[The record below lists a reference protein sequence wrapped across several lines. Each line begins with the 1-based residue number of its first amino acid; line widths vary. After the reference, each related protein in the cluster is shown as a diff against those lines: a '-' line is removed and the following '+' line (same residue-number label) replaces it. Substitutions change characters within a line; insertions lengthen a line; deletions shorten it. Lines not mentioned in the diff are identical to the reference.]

1 MLGVVCCRPGARRG
15 RPVRDAL
22 LGLPVWRL
30 DLDTDGCFARHRT
43 LRGGRRLVRLGVR
56 RVLLPEDLDYRT
68 QLEQMGLVPI
78 EPTGLYTAL
87 AGPLTLAALTG
98 RGEEPCRAGV
108 ILCATRADEQFVRA
122 ARFLC
127 PQVKRLTLC
136 VQRGG
141 ESLAARLYREFGAAV
156 ELGGEG
162 QRLRVCFEGTDDPEA
177 LDVRRPQLRMPGLVL
192 AVPGLELPLHWPGD
206 CVLTALWQSGRIRTE
221 QMEVLW
227 SEKKTLTD
235 AKAGTIM

>member
-1 MLGVVCCRPGARRG
+1 MLGVVCCRPGARGG
-15 RPVRDAL
+15 RPVRDTL

-30 DLDTDGCFARHRT
+30 ELDTDRYFARHRT
-43 LRGGRRLVRLGVR
+43 LRGGRRLAGLGVR
-56 RVLLPEDLDYRT
+56 RVLLPENLDYRM
-68 QLEQMGLVPI
+68 QLEQIGLVPI

-87 AGPLTLAALTG
+87 VGPLTLAALTG

-141 ESLAARLYREFGAAV
+141 ESLAVRLYREFGAAV
-156 ELGGEG
+156 ELGEDG
-162 QRLRVCFEGTDDPEA
+162 QGLRVCFEGTDNPEA
-177 LDVRRPQLRMPGLVL
+177 LDVRRPRLRMPGLVL
-192 AVPGLELPLHWPGD
+192 AVPGMELPTDWPAD
-206 CVLTALWQSGRIRTE
+206 CVLTALWQSGRIGTE
-221 QMEVLW
+221 RMKVMW
-227 SEKKTLTD
+227 SEIKP
-235 AKAGTIM
+235 